1 MQPLFVNFV
10 FKIVLTNCYI
20 PTMKKR
26 LFFTGILLVA
36 HTAVFSQ
43 TQDSPNSSRDI
54 ESHRIENIKSGRK
67 GDEGL
72 LNHLTFTFEDFNLFN
87 KHASEIEQTLKDR
100 TGIDQFIVQ
109 AGSQKCEVSYPLV
122 DHPTNDFLK
131 IFKETI
137 GEYKVLMYTYEEELI
152 IKKK

>member
-1 MQPLFVNFV
+1 
-10 FKIVLTNCYI
+10 
-20 PTMKKR
+20 MKKR
-26 LFFTGILLVA
+26 LFITGIVLVV

-43 TQDSPNSSRDI
+43 IPGSPDLSRDI
-54 ESHRIENIKSGRK
+54 ELHRIENIKSGRK

-72 LNHLTFTFEDFNLFN
+72 LNRLTFTFEDFNLFQ
-87 KHASEIEQTLKDR
+87 KHASEIEQLLKDL
-100 TGIDQFIVQ
+100 TGIEQFIVRDWE
-109 AGSQKCEVSYPLV
+109 QKCEVSYPLV

>member
-1 MQPLFVNFV
+1 
-10 FKIVLTNCYI
+10 
-20 PTMKKR
+20 MKKR
-26 LFFTGILLVA
+26 LFITGIVLVA

-43 TQDSPNSSRDI
+43 TPGSPDLSRDI
-54 ESHRIENIKSGRK
+54 ELHRIENIKSGRK

-72 LNHLTFTFEDFNLFN
+72 LNHLTFTFEDFSLFQ
-87 KHASEIEQTLKDR
+87 KHASEIEQLLKDR
-100 TGIDQFIVQ
+100 TGIEQFIVRD
-109 AGSQKCEVSYPLV
+109 GEQKCEVSYPLV